1 MSRAVNKEGGEA
13 PTIETAQAIGRDL
26 HGIKFI
32 VIDEVSMISCLDLEI
47 MEQRIKS
54 GILTT
59 IVDEEER
66 MQREAKPFAGVHVL
80 FAGDFY
86 QLPPVSGQPLFI
98 RVPKGKKLKGRCLW
112 KLVSKFVRLTKNFR
126 LMNNSEG
133 TRALA
138 ECLTQLRVGHVTDRA
153 LAILNSRVCVSE
165 KAVEIK
171 TADKGCLWLAPTR
184 DMVKARNKL
193 CLISLKKKNQHMRF
207 FAKHLAPSLHA
218 NRDQTTEKFL
228 RAKDDPTHLRSV
240 LDLSIGSRVRVVR
253 NRAAVL
259 GALLADMK
267 QV

>member
-1 MSRAVNKEGGEA
+1 
-13 PTIETAQAIGRDL
+13 
-26 HGIKFI
+26 
-32 VIDEVSMISCLDLEI
+32 
-47 MEQRIKS
+47 
-54 GILTT
+54 
-59 IVDEEER
+59 
-66 MQREAKPFAGVHVL
+66 
-80 FAGDFY
+80 
-86 QLPPVSGQPLFI
+86 
-98 RVPKGKKLKGRCLW
+98 
-112 KLVSKFVRLTKNFR
+112 
-126 LMNNSEG
+126 MNNSEG

-138 ECLTQLRVGHVTDRA
+138 ECLTQLRVGHITDRA